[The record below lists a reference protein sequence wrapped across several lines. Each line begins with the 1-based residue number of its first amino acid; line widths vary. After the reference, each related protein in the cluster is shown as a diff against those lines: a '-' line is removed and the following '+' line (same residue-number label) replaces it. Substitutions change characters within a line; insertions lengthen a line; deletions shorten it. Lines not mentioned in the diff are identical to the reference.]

1 MKIAFLILDNMLVTS
16 FFNAYELMYAAR
28 MKAKSERHPDVDQIK
43 LYKLAYNVQ
52 PVNYESGISIQ
63 PDKSIQPS
71 NGINADQDQ
80 CFEYYDM
87 VFVPALWR
95 NPRPV
100 VKKNPYLVAW
110 LKTQWEHG
118 AVINA
123 TGSGVFLVA
132 ESGLL
137 DQQAATTHWN
147 YFDALVQDYPNINL
161 KRQHFITSAGKL
173 FCAASI
179 NAQTDLVLHHVHR
192 FIGKSVSEHL
202 SRHFS
207 HEVRQPYDRLS
218 FDQEKENA
226 HPDEVILQAQLW
238 LQNNL
243 NKPQITVSP
252 LAEYFGMSAR
262 NFNRRFRQATGITP
276 LQYLQEQRYQE
287 AKDLLKNSDLNI
299 GEIAFRIGY
308 LDVSYFTKQ
317 FKKRSGVTPKDW
329 RNSVRAKLFEP
340 SNRL

>member
-1 MKIAFLILDNMLVTS
+1 MKIAYLVLENMLVTS
-16 FFNAYELMYAAR
+16 FFNAYELMFAAR
-28 MKAKSERHPDVDQIK
+28 MKAKSERDNHTASIN
-43 LYKLAYNVQ
+43 LYKVANTLQ
-52 PVNYESGISIQ
+52 PVEFASGISVQ
-63 PDKSIQPS
+63 PD
-71 NGINADQDQ
+71 QDLQ
-80 CFEYYDM
+80 NPDEYYDM
-87 VFVPALWR
+87 IFVPALWR

-100 VKKNPYLVAW
+100 VRNNPATVQW
-110 LKTQWEHG
+110 LRKQWEHG

-137 DQQAATTHWN
+137 DNQAATTHWH
-147 YFDALVQDYPNINL
+147 YFDAFSKDYPAINL

-192 FIGKSVSEHL
+192 FIGKSASEHL

-207 HEVRQPYDRLS
+207 HEVRQPYDTLS

-243 NKPQITVSP
+243 SKPQTTLAP
-252 LAEYFGMSAR
+252 LAKYFGMSTR
-262 NFNRRFRQATGITP
+262 NFSRRFSSATGTTA
-276 LQYLQEQRYQE
+276 LQYLQEQRHQE
-287 AKDLLKNSDLNI
+287 AKSLLKNSDLNI
-299 GEIAFRIGY
+299 SEIAFRVGY
-308 LDVSYFTKQ
+308 LDTSYFTKQ
-317 FKKRSGVTPKDW
+317 FKKRSGVTPKEW
-329 RNSVRAKLFEP
+329 RRSVRAKLFTL
-340 SNRL
+340 SNQL